1 MVSALLPA
9 LRALRVWLMQIF
21 APRRVIRA
29 ELHPR
34 LIGEL
39 PRMFG
44 GWEARFREILQNAYR
59 AGADRVDI
67 TVSDNGRGCAHP
79 GLLIFAGA
87 TGWDE
92 SQVIEPAGV
101 GLFSLLNKT
110 AVCRVEVESRGRGR
124 GAG

>member
-1 MVSALLPA
+1 MVKALLPA
-9 LRALRVWLMQIF
+9 LRGLRGWLRKIF

-29 ELHPR
+29 ELPPR

-67 TVSDNGRGCAHP
+67 TVSDDGLSVAIRDNGRGCAHP

-87 TGWDE
+87 TGWD
-92 SQVIEPAGV
+92 
-101 GLFSLLNKT
+101 
-110 AVCRVEVESRGRGR
+110 
-124 GAG
+124 